1 MKKINTL
8 TFFALIIIPILLIA
22 LLYIYTTNYNVGWK
36 EITLAVISYYVCNI
50 TVGIGFHRYW
60 SHSSYKT
67 NKFVEFVLV
76 ILSAGTLQGPVL
88 YWISDHYLHHTYTDK
103 EHDPHSPLKYQNRLL
118 GFLWSHIGWLLVKD
132 SSTHTIIPA
141 VTKKYGKDKL
151 LMWQLKYYLHIAIF
165 MNLILPAIVGYLFI
179 ASDLQGVLAGI
190 TFVGVGR
197 AFQQQATFFINSL
210 CHFYGSRNYSENTSG
225 DIWWLAPFLLGENY
239 HNYHHAFPSDY
250 RNGAKWY
257 HFDVHK
263 WIIYCM
269 SKLGLAWDLNRTDE
283 VRVKAK
289 VEYIEKQNQNFVR
302 DEWIKLATKTEELK
316 LLLGSKLSN
325 IEKSSI
331 LIKQKLKNKFDDIGV
346 KLEKL
351 YQQASIFTT
360 APESSSDRIIKKS
373 ASALAG
379 FESKIKYLI
388 RYYKLSA

>member
-1 MKKINTL
+1 M
-8 TFFALIIIPILLIA
+8 
-22 LLYIYTTNYNVGWK
+22 
-36 EITLAVISYYVCNI
+36 
-50 TVGIGFHRYW
+50 
-60 SHSSYKT
+60 
-67 NKFVEFVLV
+67 
-76 ILSAGTLQGPVL
+76 
-88 YWISDHYLHHTYTDK
+88 
-103 EHDPHSPLKYQNRLL
+103 KYQNRLL

-325 IEKSSI
+325 LEKSSI
-331 LIKQKLKNKFDDIGV
+331 LIKQKLKNKFDDIGI